1 MRVENTLRR
10 GELILKPGL
19 RLETRV
25 RWVDLQVLNN
35 IFHEH
40 DHVEDNSD
48 CQQCFATGLITCA
61 RDSCAVLAVA
71 TSTLNKSAIGL
82 FRSLYHHHHHHHH
95 HLHHD
100 DSPAILNMVS
110 PQCSVLREAFST
122 FEMRARISSF
132 HYFSVFQSR
141 PSRQD
146 IDNFCLSVMCK
157 CWRRGLK
164 PHKIVL
170 HDNHHTSIII
180 RTLNISERTQT
191 FTTVSVASKFQ
202 TWTLLTILFGLLRLV
217 SYANIARSQSTNMEW
232 YKRQ

>member
-1 MRVENTLRR
+1 
-10 GELILKPGL
+10 
-19 RLETRV
+19 
-25 RWVDLQVLNN
+25 
-35 IFHEH
+35 
-40 DHVEDNSD
+40 
-48 CQQCFATGLITCA
+48 
-61 RDSCAVLAVA
+61 
-71 TSTLNKSAIGL
+71 
-82 FRSLYHHHHHHHH
+82 
-95 HLHHD
+95 
-100 DSPAILNMVS
+100 MVS

-146 IDNFCLSVMCK
+146 IENFCLSVMCK

-217 SYANIARSQSTNMEW
+217 SYANITRSQSTNMEW
-232 YKRQ
+232 YKMIQKTVTKAKRVRNHITDQKSGKISNQSHNRWRSALSLAVAGRRAMEKFATLSWWFYDFQNWWLWSTLR

>member
-35 IFHEH
+35 IVHEH

-48 CQQCFATGLITCA
+48 CQCFTTGLITCA

-82 FRSLYHHHHHHHH
+82 FRSLHHHH
-95 HLHHD
+95 HLHHHHLHHHHLHHH

-122 FEMRARISSF
+122 FEMRTRIAR
-132 HYFSVFQSR
+132 
-141 PSRQD
+141 
-146 IDNFCLSVMCK
+146 LSVSQI
-157 CWRRGLK
+157 RR
-164 PHKIVL
+164 
-170 HDNHHTSIII
+170 
-180 RTLNISERTQT
+180 
-191 FTTVSVASKFQ
+191 
-202 TWTLLTILFGLLRLV
+202 
-217 SYANIARSQSTNMEW
+217 
-232 YKRQ
+232 